1 MRVIHLDV
9 PTLIKKNEDVYLTKH
24 LLTKQ
29 NKWLWLSTAG

>member
-9 PTLIKKNEDVYLTKH
+9 LTSFKEKQDVYLTKH

-29 NKWLWLSTAG
+29 NK